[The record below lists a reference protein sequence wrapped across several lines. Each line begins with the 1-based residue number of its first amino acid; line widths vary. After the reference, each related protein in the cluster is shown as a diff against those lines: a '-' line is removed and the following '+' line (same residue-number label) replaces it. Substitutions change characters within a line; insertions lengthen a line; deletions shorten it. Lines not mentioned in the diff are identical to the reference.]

1 MEEPILEKLEKKKN
15 KVKDKT
21 ERERQTFYR
30 STFKNNGNLL
40 QIADN
45 KANIII
51 SINALVI
58 SSTIAILGYGSI
70 SHNIE
75 IESIWTIL
83 PLMVFLGV
91 ILTST
96 MLAVQVAKPTIVGK
110 SKNPN
115 EKPKSSLM
123 FFGESSRYTLDDY
136 LNATQDMLKDP
147 KSIQD
152 NMSVSLYFQG
162 KVLDKKYKLLRKAY
176 EVFVL
181 GLALGIL
188 IFIGYLVF

>member
-1 MEEPILEKLEKKKN
+1 MEEPILEKKKDKE
-15 KVKDKT
+15 KDKT

-30 STFKNNGNLL
+30 ATFKNNGNLL

-75 IESIWTIL
+75 ITSIWTIL

-96 MLAVQVAKPTIVGK
+96 MLAVQAAKPTIVR
-110 SKNPN
+110 NPKTSN
-115 EKPKSSLM
+115 EKPKTSLM

-136 LNATQDMLKDP
+136 LNATHDMLKDP

-188 IFIGYLVF
+188 IFIGYLAF

>member
-1 MEEPILEKLEKKKN
+1 MEEPILEKLEKKKD